1 MKLSLLLGIQAVART
16 ENWLLTLL
24 NSLTSGIITELAK
37 YKGADV
43 TKLVISWIKRSTLA
57 QGGGSPNSHR
67 NLVQVMLQHIS
78 DIRVELGS
86 QERARE
92 HIVVAMV
99 TELGKQVLVLER
111 SSGGREASL
120 YTHGLM
126 VCLKDMEHSSTDS
139 LVLMAERE
147 VNTTM
152 MVMYWTIQRGPQFS
166 LIIQGGGS
174 QSSHCSVTMSNL
186 AWLVIISTLEKV

>member
-1 MKLSLLLGIQAVART
+1 MKLRLLLGIQAVART
-16 ENWLLTLL
+16 ENGLLTLL

-43 TKLVISWIKRSTLA
+43 TKLVISWIKRSLLA

-99 TELGKQVLVLER
+99 TELGKQVLEVQR
-111 SSGGREASL
+111 
-120 YTHGLM
+120 
-126 VCLKDMEHSSTDS
+126 S
-139 LVLMAERE
+139 LVMGDMLVPVMASSCSKKISIS
-147 VNTTM
+147 
-152 MVMYWTIQRGPQFS
+152 MV
-166 LIIQGGGS
+166 
-174 QSSHCSVTMSNL
+174 
-186 AWLVIISTLEKV
+186 